1 MPVDFAAPT
10 GETAAAPATPTE
22 TAPDNSA
29 TIEYKGRKLSKEDVL
44 KKLENADQFIETLKS
59 ERAEDRK
66 LIEQVNEQLKKQVDV
81 AELLKTLKTQ
91 PANEAAPVSEQ
102 APAVDPD
109 KIVGDVM
116 SKLDAAAK
124 LKQRAEN
131 WTSVTSRLTQA
142 FGDKVNEK
150 VAEVAAKNDMT
161 VDEMAE
167 MIKAKP
173 KLALNLFPELN
184 ARGPKSG
191 LHSSSSRPPVPGNAN
206 VKTGKKYG
214 DPMSGKETTAYY
226 LQRLAQATAE
236 AQ

>member
-173 KLALNLFPELN
+173 KLALNLFP
-184 ARGPKSG
+184 A
-191 LHSSSSRPPVPGNAN
+191 SS
-206 VKTGKKYG
+206 
-214 DPMSGKETTAYY
+214 
-226 LQRLAQATAE
+226 
-236 AQ
+236 